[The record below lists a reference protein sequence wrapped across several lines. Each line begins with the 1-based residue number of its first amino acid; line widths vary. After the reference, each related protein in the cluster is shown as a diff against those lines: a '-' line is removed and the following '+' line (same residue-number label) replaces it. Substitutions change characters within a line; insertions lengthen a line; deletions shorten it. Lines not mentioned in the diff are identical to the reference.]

1 MKFQLSRD
9 SFGHLRLTNE
19 QGEVFEQVIPVRA
32 FPISAAEEGI
42 SIMDREGHELVW
54 LSRLAETT
62 IDNQAF
68 IQEELASREFV
79 PMIEKIISVSTFA
92 TPSSWQIKTNRGD
105 TVLIL
110 KGEDDIRRISKT
122 TCLISDTNGVQ
133 YLIEDISRLDKQS
146 RRLLDRFL

>member
-1 MKFQLSRD
+1 MSFQLSRD
-9 SFGHLRLTNE
+9 AFGHLRLRDE
-19 QGEVFEQVIPVRA
+19 QGQVFEQVVPVRA
-32 FPISAAEEGI
+32 FPISAAQDGI

-54 LSRLAETT
+54 LNHLAETT
-62 IDNQAF
+62 IDNQAL

-79 PMIEKIISVSTFA
+79 PLIEKIVSVSTFA

-133 YLIEDISRLDKQS
+133 YLIDDIGRLDKQS